1 MNGRDFQREMQR
13 ARRDRVER
21 MNSDPKHL
29 RRLELVQK
37 MQDNEGHLSEPDLN
51 ELKKLQR
58 HFNLPDDL

>member
-1 MNGRDFQREMQR
+1 MNERDVLRGIRQ
-13 ARRDRVER
+13 ARRERTQR

-37 MQDNEGHLSEPDLN
+37 MQDNEGHLSEPALN